1 MELTMK
7 DRMPLQ
13 RTSIGLLIICL
24 AAIGFRLLL
33 AGVFVQHPGIADPN
47 HYYNLGLRL
56 LDGQGFTIDYIWN
69 YFRPPEA
76 LVHPEDHWMP
86 LAGVLAAAGMGL
98 FGQTVLG
105 ALIPFVV
112 IGGLLVPIL
121 CFLLAR
127 QFGLATAG
135 SLFCAAAAAFLPE
148 FVLNS
153 VRTDTTIPN
162 VLFFCSSI
170 WFLNRALTQRT
181 LRDFFLS
188 GVCGGLSYLTRN
200 DALVLLPMLLVVL
213 GIYGVWQQDG
223 LRGRLCW
230 GWLLLPLGMILVAAP
245 WLVRNLQAFGS
256 ISGSGLNDM
265 FFYTHVNDHWAYGRH
280 FTLDTMLAAQTVP
293 ELLSKR
299 AFELFAAGKLMY
311 TTLDLVLPVLI
322 LLGAWVVWSMRD
334 RERWLWLAP
343 GMVLLLGF
351 LVAYPLLI
359 PLKSQAGSFKKAY
372 LTIIP
377 LLLPLAGYALEH
389 AVTEKHIQRVVM
401 ILTCGFLA
409 ANAFELVRSD
419 GRFTNAYMRTME
431 QVAMTAL
438 DLPDTNNDGQI
449 VLMAQDQFMLR
460 FWGVSSIML
469 PMESRETILDVAQ
482 RYGADYVMMP
492 PDRPA
497 LDPLYDGTENDPR
510 FTVAAR
516 VPGTVVELYGF
527 NFDASAP

>member
-1 MELTMK
+1 MK
-7 DRMPLQ
+7 DIMPLQ
-13 RTSIGLLIICL
+13 RTLIGLFVVCL
-24 AAIGFRLLL
+24 AAVGFRFLL

-47 HYYNLGLRL
+47 HYYNLGLRI
-56 LDGQGFTIDYIWN
+56 LDGHGFTIDYIWN
-69 YFRPPEA
+69 YFRPPTA
-76 LVHPEDHWMP
+76 LIHPEDHWMP
-86 LAGVLAAAGMGL
+86 LAGVLAALGMGV
-98 FGQTVLG
+98 FGQTVTG
-105 ALIPFVV
+105 ALIPFIV
-112 IGGLLVPIL
+112 IGGILVPIL

-127 QFGLATAG
+127 QFGLSDMG
-135 SLFCAAAAAFLPE
+135 SLFCAAAGAFLPE

-162 VLFFCSSI
+162 VFFFCSSI
-170 WFLNRALTQRT
+170 WLLNAALKQGKIRY
-181 LRDFFLS
+181 FFLS

-213 GIYGVWQQDG
+213 GIYGIWKRDV
-223 LRGRLCW
+223 LRGALRW
-230 GWLLLPLGMILVAAP
+230 GWLLLPLGMMVVAAP

-256 ISGSGLNDM
+256 ISGSGLADM

-280 FTLDTMLAAQTVP
+280 FTLETMLSAQTLP

-311 TTLDLVLPVLI
+311 TTLDMVLPVLI
-322 LLGAWVVWSMRD
+322 LLGAWLLWFTRD
-334 RERWLWLAP
+334 RDRWLWIAP
-343 GMVLLLGF
+343 AFVLLGGF

-377 LLLPLAGYALEH
+377 LLLPLAGYALERSLN
-389 AVTEKHIQRVVM
+389 EKRIQVMVM
-401 ILTCGFLA
+401 IVSCGFLA

-419 GRFTNAYMRTME
+419 ARFTNAYMRTME
-431 QVAMTAL
+431 QVATTAL
-438 DLPDTNNDGQI
+438 DLPDTNGDGQI

-469 PMESRETILDVAQ
+469 PMESREKILEVAQ

-497 LDPLYDGTENDPR
+497 LDPLYNGTESDPR
-510 FTVAAR
+510 FLPVVG
-516 VPGTVVELYGF
+516 VPNTQVELYGF
-527 NFDASAP
+527 NFAAPAS